1 MPKTRRQIPSTKK
14 VNPLNKMTVAKCK
27 NFWDNIITMIDV
39 DDNNKLGVGEV
50 ISSKRTHN
58 GREIYIVQLTDG
70 SNYIFSDQR
79 IDHTVSLIPD
89 TMKDLNIT
97 RKGIYNV
104 NSKLFT
110 GATYAFEKS
119 NYRDYIDHAVP
130 YENATIQLDLIC
142 QFDISLESVGGAL
155 QNSEI
160 SGDNNNHC
168 LFVALDKFGS
178 CLSSQ
183 ITPGEFK
190 TRICKTKFSDP
201 VHVDKISKVEK
212 FLKVN
217 IRVVGDVQRMSTTNY
232 RTTITLDLTKSH
244 YNFIHAQNK
253 SGIIEPSKDYYR
265 KLAYHAYKNV
275 GKTMSVSFDHEYTSN
290 ADLYKAKQDGTV
302 FNLDQFGTLTDF
314 QTVAAKFK
322 EIGMN
327 ISTAGKFSSLVLWA
341 YARSARNRFD
351 VPEVL
356 SLQEEDVIRESM
368 RGGWIDNK
376 VRGNYVDYVSLDLN
390 SAYPWAMNQIT
401 HPIKAGEFIENA
413 TDFKQYGF
421 YEVYV
426 VQNSENHKCW
436 FTHYYLQLKTMRNE
450 PFELTGNAYVY
461 TPDKREM
468 GRRMFGNYIDTF
480 REWKMSDDEPALKN
494 IGKQM
499 LNNLHGVLSKKNK
512 ISHIVDLD
520 GDLQEIP
527 DKYEI
532 QTMKRYDE
540 STISFDLH
548 DKSERYYKFDFIR
561 GTPFIYD
568 YVKLKIQKTI
578 IECGEQPKRIYVD
591 SIVISREAAKKIKTS
606 TEMGGWKIEHSGNVF
621 FNGLKPKWY

>member
-1 MPKTRRQIPSTKK
+1 MPRTRRAPITTKK
-14 VNPLNKMTVAKCK
+14 HNVSNTMTVAKAK
-27 NFWDNIITMIDV
+27 NFFQNILDLMDTN
-39 DDNNKLGVGEV
+39 DNNKLSTGNV

-58 GREIYIVQLTDG
+58 SREIYIVEFKDATT
-70 SNYIFSDQR
+70 IFSDNR
-79 IDHTVSLIPD
+79 ITTTIGLIPQ
-89 TMKDLNIT
+89 TMTELNIV
-97 RKGIYNV
+97 RKGIYWI

-110 GATYAFEKS
+110 GASYSFEKS
-119 NYRDYIDHAVP
+119 NFKDDLDYSIP
-130 YENATIQLDLIC
+130 YENSTVQLDLLC
-142 QFDISLESVGGAL
+142 QFDLSISEQGG
-155 QNSEI
+155 N
-160 SGDNNNHC
+160 DDKNNHC
-168 LFVALDKFGS
+168 LYTALDKFGS

-190 TRICKTKFSDP
+190 TRICKTKFDDK
-201 VHVDKISKVEK
+201 VDVNKIGKVERFIK
-212 FLKVN
+212 AN
-217 IRVVGDVQRMSTTNY
+217 IRIVGDVQRMSTTNY

>member
-1 MPKTRRQIPSTKK
+1 
-14 VNPLNKMTVAKCK
+14 MTVAKAK
-27 NFWDNIITMIDV
+27 NFFQNILDLMDTN
-39 DDNNKLGVGEV
+39 DNNKLSTGNV

-58 GREIYIVQLTDG
+58 SREIYIVEFKDATT
-70 SNYIFSDQR
+70 IFSDNR
-79 IDHTVSLIPD
+79 ITTTIGLIPQ
-89 TMKDLNIT
+89 TMTELNIV
-97 RKGIYNV
+97 RKGIYWI

-110 GATYAFEKS
+110 GASYSFEKS
-119 NYRDYIDHAVP
+119 NFKDDLDYSIP
-130 YENATIQLDLIC
+130 YENSTVQLDLLC
-142 QFDISLESVGGAL
+142 QFDLSISEQGG
-155 QNSEI
+155 N
-160 SGDNNNHC
+160 DDKNNHC
-168 LFVALDKFGS
+168 LYTALDKFGS

-190 TRICKTKFSDP
+190 TRICKTKFDDK
-201 VHVDKISKVEK
+201 VDVNKIGKVERFIK
-212 FLKVN
+212 AN
-217 IRVVGDVQRMSTTNY
+217 IRIVGDVQRMSTTNY